1 MRERSFWKVGSMIR
15 TIKKNKKGEIEII
28 LDGDIDEY
36 IAYDEEEEGDPY
48 E

>member
-1 MRERSFWKVGSMIR
+1 MIR

-36 IAYDEEEEGDPY
+36 IAYDEAEEGDPY

>member
-1 MRERSFWKVGSMIR
+1 MKR
-15 TIKKNKKGEIEII
+15 TIRKNKKGEIEII

-36 IAYDEEEEGDPY
+36 IAYDEFCDEGDPY

>member
-1 MRERSFWKVGSMIR
+1 MKR
-15 TIKKNKKGEIEII
+15 TIKKNKKGKIEII

-48 E
+48 L